1 MRYEHSLLI
10 RVAIL
15 LLFPIAIFY
24 NVFLPLT
31 IWPVYLLLKLL
42 DFNAIISSN
51 MIMLDNL
58 PLLFISAC
66 IAPYAYYLMLALI
79 MLTKDILP
87 LTRIKM
93 LLLASLL
100 ILSANVAR
108 IILLIYILSA
118 FGNDAFQT
126 VHIALWFFISTLY
139 IAILWLLLAYIFK
152 IKSIPVYSDFKFL
165 LAKSFLRKKP
175 RKEIGRNLGKK
186 SFLKKKVLN
195 KRDILP

>member
-10 RVAIL
+10 RIAIL

-31 IWPVYLLLKLL
+31 IWPVYLLLKSL
-42 DFNAIISSN
+42 DFNAIINSN
-51 MIMLDNL
+51 MLMLDNL
-58 PLLFISAC
+58 PLIFISAC

-93 LLLASLL
+93 FLLASLL
-100 ILSANVAR
+100 ILSANIAR
-108 IILLIYILSA
+108 ILLLIYILSSY
-118 FGNDAFQT
+118 GENAFQS
-126 VHIALWFFISTLY
+126 VHIALWLFISTLY
-139 IAILWLLLAYIFK
+139 IAILWLLLIKIFK
-152 IKSIPVYSDFKFL
+152 IKSIPIYSDFKFL
-165 LAKSFLRKKP
+165 LA
-175 RKEIGRNLGKK
+175 N

-195 KRDILP
+195 KPK